1 MDYKRINDALCCS
14 NGSLLTFLI
23 RVESNN
29 FYKVEMGAVFPS
41 LLLSKGKKTVL
52 SKVVEGLPWWYSG

>member
-1 MDYKRINDALCCS
+1 MPCAVVMDLYS
-14 NGSLLTFLI
+14 FFLKS
-23 RVESNN
+23 RVESKHL
-29 FYKVEMGAVFPS
+29 YKVEMERSFLF